1 HTPSDMHSQQS
12 YTSDACGAR
21 WVDSDP
27 SRHVRR
33 FFFQAEDGIRD
44 DLVTGVQTCALPI
57 LTDELVHLERR
68 LAGTAAVMGPD
79 RVGLGLQPATHLL
92 VLAPKV
98 LVQEYG
104 IEIDPHDAAVL
115 CNGPEL
121 LVAQVARVV
130 GQGPA
135 RRV

>member
-1 HTPSDMHSQQS
+1 MIDVIHQAID
-12 YTSDACGAR
+12 
-21 WVDSDP
+21 
-27 SRHVRR
+27 RR
-33 FFFQAEDGIRD
+33 DVEAF
-44 DLVTGVQTCALPI
+44 GV